1 MNPLDLANF
10 AISNHGLRN
19 SGGIERYAMTLVR
32 GFHERG
38 MKPVFIAKA
47 FQGGET
53 AEVIGTLKRHF
64 ASVKTLKPKASR
76 SDSSELYLVATGFKG
91 RA

>member
-1 MNPLDLANF
+1 MAIPSAASWLANTVPSLTNNVPLNLAGYSLTDNLNRTGAF
-10 AISNHGLRN
+10 
-19 SGGIERYAMTLVR
+19 V
-32 GFHERG
+32 
-38 MKPVFIAKA
+38 AKA

-64 ASVKTLKPKASR
+64 ASVKTVKPKASR
-76 SDSSELYLVATGFKG
+76 TDSAELFVLASGF